1 MDAWIYLAL
10 SILSGWLLISSLRAF
25 KTSDDW
31 GSVWILFLV
40 MALFFQNLLYTME
53 YFFGLHEIAEVLG
66 DFNSLL
72 HLYHMPTLV
81 FVALDMLKRINL
93 SWAKSITTTVFSHI
107 YVFCITMIGILMEYY
122 GGSVNFFSNDSDV
135 SQVIFIVAFFIFIPL
150 VISAIA
156 LWHHEKW
163 PFLLIALMFT
173 MLGWI
178 LSKQYGQPILI
189 LSQFLLMWSLIL
201 TERRLNQEDYSSNKE
216 DLAK

>member
-10 SILSGWLLISSLRAF
+10 SILSFWLLVCSLRSF
-25 KTSDDW
+25 QSSDDW

-40 MALFFQNLLYTME
+40 MALFFQNVLYTMK
-53 YFFGLHEIAEVLG
+53 YLFGWHELASILG

-72 HLYHMPTLV
+72 HLFLMPTLV
-81 FVALDMLKRINL
+81 FVALDVLKRINL

-107 YVFCITMIGILMEYY
+107 YVFFITMIGILTEFF
-122 GGSVNFFSNDSDV
+122 GGSMNFLSDDSPQFS
-135 SQVIFIVAFFIFIPL
+135 FIVAFFVFVPL

-163 PFLLIALMFT
+163 PFLLIALMLT

-178 LSKQYGQPILI
+178 LSNLYGKLFCILG
-189 LSQFLLMWSLIL
+189 QFLLMWSLVL
-201 TERRLNQEDYSSNKE
+201 TEQKLSQEDYTNSKE